1 MATTYIT
8 GIEVRPGRSPLQT
21 AFDSITYITNSAK
34 TRNGELVSSFRCD
47 PGTAHFEMIFEQHE
61 FEQKTGRKVVV
72 DYADGRKSYLLMTMR
87 QSFLPGEVTPEKAHE
102 LGCELAK
109 RFLKGK
115 YQYVVATHIDKAHI
129 HNHIIFNIVGPDMKK
144 FRQTKFTP
152 RYLRNLSDR
161 ICEENNLSVVVPSAD
176 GQKRKYTNEKVTPFR
191 VILKNDI
198 DRCIREARDYEDFIQ
213 QMQKQYYVDE
223 TKKYLSFRN
232 RTNGQQRSIRSYKL
246 GKGYTWNEI
255 RMRCEIDEEIVNPIT
270 ISQKLRNI
278 EALIHAAGFVRE
290 NGSDFAA
297 QSEKLNQTMEQTQL
311 LMDDAQQRLQ
321 KAEIISKCY
330 SVIEQYRPFYEQYRS
345 GLFRDQGAADHR
357 DEIEMYQAAVEA
369 LRAKGFSPNNS
380 AQEHFQSELAKL
392 QRQYSDLQTQFR
404 SARKQLQRVEEVQD
418 ISDRVDAEDP
428 VISVKKGGRQYD
440 RR

>member
-1 MATTYIT
+1 M
-8 GIEVRPGRSPLQT
+8 
-21 AFDSITYITNSAK
+21 
-34 TRNGELVSSFRCD
+34 SSFRCD
-47 PGTAHFEMIFEQHE
+47 PGTAHFEMICEQHE
-61 FEQKTGRKVVV
+61 FEQKTGRKVIV

-129 HNHIIFNIVGPDMKK
+129 HNHIIFNIIGSDMKK

-152 RYLRNLSDR
+152 RQLRNLSDR

-176 GQKRKYTNEKVTPFR
+176 GQKRKYTNQKVTPFR
-191 VILKNDI
+191 TILKKDI
-198 DRCIREARDYEDFIQ
+198 DRCIREARDYEDFIRR
-213 QMQKQYYVDE
+213 MQKQYYVDE

-278 EALIHAAGFVRE
+278 EALIHAAGFIRE

-297 QSEKLNQTMEQTQL
+297 QTEKLNQNMEQTQL
-311 LMDDAQQRLQ
+311 LMDDAQKRLQ

-330 SVIEQYRPFYEQYRS
+330 SVIEEYRPIYEQYSS
-345 GLFRDQGAADHR
+345 GLLRDQDAAEHR
-357 DEIEMYQAAVEA
+357 EEIELYQAAVGT
-369 LRAKGFSPNNS
+369 LRGKGFSPNNS
-380 AQEHFQSELAKL
+380 AREDFQSELAKL
-392 QRQYSDLQTQFR
+392 QKQYSNLQLQFR
-404 SARKQLQRVEEVQD
+404 SAQKQLQRVEEVQD

-428 VISVKKGGRQYD
+428 VISVKKGGKQYD
-440 RR
+440 RG